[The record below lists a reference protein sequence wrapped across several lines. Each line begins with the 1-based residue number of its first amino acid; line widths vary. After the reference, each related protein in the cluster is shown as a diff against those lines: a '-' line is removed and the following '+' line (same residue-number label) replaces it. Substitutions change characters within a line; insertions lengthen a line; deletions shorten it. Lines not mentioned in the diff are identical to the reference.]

1 MSSSCAFSAVKI
13 CNKGVEFLKEA
24 KYAESISTF
33 TVALAN
39 VKQMLLEVDEEDES
53 HLSPSLGQ
61 PPADLCFPSDV
72 SSECCGSAA
81 AESVSSLRSQ
91 DMILL
96 DPSFRTIFCHP
107 ITLPMKQ
114 EKPTVEVY
122 NKYSFAILF
131 NLALAHHLA
140 GMECP
145 ESRKGKLRK
154 ALRLYE
160 FAYSIQVQEDIQL
173 QIKYTLGM
181 VNNLGHIQELL
192 GDHQKAHQCFQH
204 LLSTLMYVLEGGEAN
219 EDGKWDIFLHNV
231 SHLILRESALA
242 AAA

>member
-1 MSSSCAFSAVKI
+1 MRQDWWP
-13 CNKGVEFLKEA
+13 G
-24 KYAESISTF
+24 Y
-33 TVALAN
+33 
-39 VKQMLLEVDEEDES
+39 
-53 HLSPSLGQ
+53 G
-61 PPADLCFPSDV
+61 
-72 SSECCGSAA
+72 
-81 AESVSSLRSQ
+81 SSLRSLCHAARN
-91 DMILL
+91 DCRKHIHLLSVWLDDKILFESL
-96 DPSFRTIFCHP
+96 DQAGSYPGCGEMTRSLRRHFHSTQKKHP
-107 ITLPMKQ
+107 KENRGLQEVGQ